1 MTYKVVAQ
9 AQKKVKGQVID
20 ATGEPLIGVN
30 ISVIGGTEGTIT
42 DIDGNYAINVPA
54 GAKLKFSYIGYK
66 DQIIDVAA
74 QTVIN
79 VKLQEDSEV
88 LDEVVVVG
96 YGSIAAEASFKKLID
111 SISAEFNRRSS
122 FTLSYSTPSMITNG
136 SVELADTAP
145 RSFIPQLSSPGAP
158 EERVMITP
166 GTCPCK
172 ACTGGESL

>member
-1 MTYKVVAQ
+1 MKEYQITVLKGDGIGPEIVDQAIKVLNKTAE
-9 AQKKVKGQVID
+9 KFDFKVNYQEEYIGGAAID

-30 ISVIGGTEGTIT
+30 ITVIGGTEGTIT
-42 DIDGNYAINVPA
+42 DIDGNYTIGVPA

-96 YGSIAAEASFKKLID
+96 YGTMKKSDLNASIVSVKSEKLNKAASPNFSEMLMGRAAGLTVK
-111 SISAEFNRRSS
+111 
-122 FTLSYSTPSMITNG
+122 SYDPQ
-136 SVELADTAP
+136 SV
-145 RSFIPQLSSPGAP
+145 
-158 EERVMITP
+158 
-166 GTCPCK
+166 
-172 ACTGGESL
+172 